1 MEIPGTK
8 EAVDDRF
15 DSTHDVTSGRR
26 DRFSKQWRIRRQT
39 EANVAYFGK
48 GGPQVIGERLREL
61 DREWDVERLLEAN
74 AATIALTG
82 LCLGTLVN
90 RRWFLLPAIVAGFLL
105 QHAIQGWCPP
115 IPVFRRL
122 GMRVQT
128 EIEEE
133 RYALKAIRGDFTGI
147 TGNGDER
154 TPTVLQAVRA

>member
-1 MEIPGTK
+1 MTDLIPPTTSRVAD
-8 EAVDDRF
+8 ET
-15 DSTHDVTSGRR
+15 DSAS
-26 DRFSKQWRIRRQT
+26 SARIRRQT

-82 LCLGTLVN
+82 LCLDTLVN
-90 RRWFLLPAIVAGFLL
+90 RRWFLLPAIVAAFLL

-122 GMRVQT
+122 GTRART